1 MASYVYDIPVRVAQ
15 SARKHGVKDVDVQ
28 AAVADARLRVA
39 LDDESPQRQLILGFD
54 TAARLLEIVVL
65 TFGDHREPIAI
76 HAMAA
81 RKQYRDLLR
90 ERS

>member
-1 MASYVYDIPVRVAQ
+1 MRLAG
-15 SARKHGVKDVDVQ
+15 SARKHGVDDIDIQ
-28 AAVADARLRVA
+28 TAVTDHRLRIA
-39 LDDESPQRQLILGFD
+39 LDDDSPQRQLVLGFD

-65 TFGDHREPIAI
+65 VFDDDREPIAI

>member
-1 MASYVYDIPVRVAQ
+1 MAS
-15 SARKHGVKDVDVQ
+15 SARKHGVDDIDIG
-28 AAVADARLRVA
+28 AAVDRPRLRIA

-54 TAARLLEIVVL
+54 TAARLLEIVLLV
-65 TFGDHREPIAI
+65 FDDGREAIAV

>member
-1 MASYVYDIPVRVAQ
+1 MRLAG
-15 SARKHGVKDVDVQ
+15 SARKHGVDDIDIQ
-28 AAVADARLRVA
+28 TAVTDHRLRIA
-39 LDDESPQRQLILGFD
+39 LDDDSPQRQLVLGFD
-54 TAARLLEIVVL
+54 
-65 TFGDHREPIAI
+65 DDREPIAI

>member
-1 MASYVYDIPVRVAQ
+1 MRLAG
-15 SARKHGVKDVDVQ
+15 SARKHGVDDIDIQ
-28 AAVADARLRVA
+28 TAVADHRLRIA
-39 LDDESPQRQLILGFD
+39 LDDDSPQRQLVLGFD
-54 TAARLLEIVVL
+54 TEARLLEIVV
-65 TFGDHREPIAI
+65 FVFDDDREPIAI

>member
-1 MASYVYDIPVRVAQ
+1 MRLAG
-15 SARKHGVKDVDVQ
+15 SARKHGVDDIDIQ
-28 AAVADARLRVA
+28 TAVTDHRLRIA
-39 LDDESPQRQLILGFD
+39 LDDDSPQRQLVLGFG

-65 TFGDHREPIAI
+65 VFDDDREPIAI